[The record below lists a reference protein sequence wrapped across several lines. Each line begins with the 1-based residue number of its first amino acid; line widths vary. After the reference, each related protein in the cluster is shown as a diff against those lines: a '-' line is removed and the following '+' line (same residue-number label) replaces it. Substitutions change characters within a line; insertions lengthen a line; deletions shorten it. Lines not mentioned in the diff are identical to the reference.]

1 MEEKK
6 YKDLKRGETG
16 AIISI
21 ISYIFLSTLKIAI
34 GLWAGSEALRADGLN
49 NATDIV
55 ASIAVLIGLKFAQKP
70 ADNNHPYGHWKAE
83 TVASMVASF
92 IMAVVGIHVVYDAI
106 NKFIAG
112 SYESPNMLSAWVG
125 LFSAV
130 VMYFVYRFNMNLARE
145 IKSQSVMAAAKDN
158 LSDALV
164 SIGTVIGILG
174 TQLNLPW
181 LDPITAI
188 IVGLLICKTAWDIFR
203 EASHHLT
210 DGFDE
215 EEIIDY
221 KDTILNTKGVKEVK
235 DIKARNYGNNQV
247 VDVVILVHS
256 ELSLKE
262 AHHISTKVEHELV
275 KKHKVYNV
283 HVHVEPLEFEALAQ

>member
-1 MEEKK
+1 MEEAK
-6 YKDLKRGETG
+6 YNDLKRGETG

-21 ISYIFLSTLKIAI
+21 ISYIFLSALKVII
-34 GLWAGSEALRADGLN
+34 GNLAGSEALKADGLN

-55 ASIAVLIGLKFAQKP
+55 ASVAVLIGLKFAQKP
-70 ADNNHPYGHWKAE
+70 ADKNHPYGHWKAE

-92 IMAVVGIHVVYDAI
+92 IMAAVGIHVVYEAI
-106 NKFIAG
+106 HKSIIG
-112 SYESPNMLSAWVG
+112 DYQSPGLISAWVG

-130 VMYFVYRFNMNLARE
+130 VMYFVYRYNRNLARE

-164 SIGTVIGILG
+164 SIGTVIGIIG
-174 TQLNLPW
+174 AQLELPW
-181 LDPITAI
+181 LDPLTAV
-188 IVGLLICKTAWDIFR
+188 IVGLIICKTAWEIFR

-215 EEIIDY
+215 EEILVY
-221 KDTILNTKGVKEVK
+221 KDTILNTIGVRAVK
-235 DIKARNYGNNQV
+235 DIKARYYGNNQV
-247 VDVVILVHS
+247 VDVVILVQS

-262 AHHISTKVEHELV
+262 AHNIATNVENELEEKHE
-275 KKHKVYNV
+275 VYNV
-283 HVHVEPLEFEALAQ
+283 HVHVEPHVQ